1 MTLIEIDKLK
11 FAYKT
16 EYIIKDLSLRVN
28 QGDFL
33 AIVGENGSGKS
44 TLIKLILGTLKKDGG
59 SIKLLGED
67 IEKFDKFEKLGYVP
81 QVNDLAKISFPV
93 TCREYVVM
101 NLYKEFNLFK
111 RPGKEQWDK
120 VDIAFKTLGI
130 TNLEKLAFRDLSGG
144 QKQKVMIAR
153 ALVANPDI
161 LILDEPTVGIDDE
174 SKDEFLKLLY
184 HLNTHHGKTILM
196 ITHEMN
202 LVKDYVNKIAR
213 IENGRI
219 EDVSL

>member
-161 LILDEPTVGIDDE
+161 LILDEPTVGIDGE